1 MDIITE
7 QHVIRFL
14 DHDPNILPA
23 VIALPANSHDLVAI
37 LVRPLVHHRV
47 VVSQVIRPGGILRT
61 KPHPQLVR
69 GKAVILLALLLV
81 GADLAPSVPLVVAY
95 RLCHSCRAAAELV
108 RRWTQHP

>member
-37 LVRPLVHHRV
+37 LVRPLVHQRV
-47 VVSQVIRPGGILRT
+47 VVHDPLIPGGVGGSALNVDAIAKNLMQTRRT
-61 KPHPQLVR
+61 VADIISAHT
-69 GKAVILLALLLV
+69 GKSLEEVLDKTAS
-81 GADLAPSVPLVVAY
+81 DS
-95 RLCHSCRAAAELV
+95 
-108 RRWTQHP
+108 